1 VGWQRRRYFVAEQ
14 QAGGLEVG
22 GAGGRRRG
30 GAEGGR
36 EGGASGSGQGLARGT
51 ARGAACRSGVGVGE
65 RGGGVATAALGR
77 KLHPCRRPAV
87 GWGGVGWGHGGGRG
101 SLPGAP
107 GVASKPRLDNKSSN
121 YILICSN

>member
-1 VGWQRRRYFVAEQ
+1 VGWPRRRYFVAEQ

-65 RGGGVATAALGR
+65 RGGGGGEGVATAALGR

-87 GWGGVGWGHGGGRG
+87 GWGGWGGVTVGDGGPCQARQAWRR
-101 SLPGAP
+101 SPALTIK
-107 GVASKPRLDNKSSN
+107 V
-121 YILICSN
+121 LIIF